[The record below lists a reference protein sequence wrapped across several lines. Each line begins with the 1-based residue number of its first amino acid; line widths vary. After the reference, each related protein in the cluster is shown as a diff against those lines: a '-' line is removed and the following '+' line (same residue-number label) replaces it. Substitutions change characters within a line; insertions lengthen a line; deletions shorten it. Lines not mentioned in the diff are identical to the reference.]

1 MAGAAVAFETVER
14 LIFLA
19 CSRTLDFA
27 SNIDDDDP
35 AALDTHRTKVA
46 VVFGA
51 FCTRILVA
59 GRVMIT
65 FLKSQM
71 ILSAMRGGNEG
82 KKGDGMEREAC
93 GVRPKVPGTN
103 FFYTRV

>member
-27 SNIDDDDP
+27 STIDDDDP

-65 FLKSQM
+65 FLKSLM
-71 ILSAMRGGNEG
+71 ILAAMRGGNEG
-82 KKGDGMEREAC
+82 KEGEGMEREAC
-93 GVRPKVPGTN
+93 GVRPKVQED
-103 FFYTRV
+103 

>member
-27 SNIDDDDP
+27 STIDDDDP

-59 GRVMIT
+59 GRVMVT
-65 FLKSQM
+65 FLKSQ
-71 ILSAMRGGNEG
+71 IIIAAMRGKMRG
-82 KKGDGMEREAC
+82 KREREWKEKRE
-93 GVRPKVPGTN
+93 GYVQKSKRTN
-103 FFYTRV
+103 FFY

>member
-19 CSRTLDFA
+19 CSRTLNLA
-27 SNIDDDDP
+27 STIDDDDP

-59 GRVMIT
+59 GRVMTT

-71 ILSAMRGGNEG
+71 ILAAMRGGKEG
-82 KKGDGMEREAC
+82 KEEEGMEREA
-93 GVRPKVPGTN
+93 
-103 FFYTRV
+103 

>member
-27 SNIDDDDP
+27 STIDDDDP

-65 FLKSQM
+65 FLKIADDIGSDE
-71 ILSAMRGGNEG
+71 GGKEG
-82 KKGDGMEREAC
+82 EGVEREA
-93 GVRPKVPGTN
+93 
-103 FFYTRV
+103 